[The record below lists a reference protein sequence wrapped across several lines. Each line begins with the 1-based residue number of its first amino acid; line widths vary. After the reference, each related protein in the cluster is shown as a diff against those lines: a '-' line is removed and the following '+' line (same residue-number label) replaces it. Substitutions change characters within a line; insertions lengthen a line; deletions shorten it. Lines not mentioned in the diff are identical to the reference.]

1 MREPSPLSAANLDR
15 RDLAVEGIQASL
27 FRQIRSAI
35 LSGLLK
41 PSVALP
47 STRALARDLGVA
59 RQTIVLTYERLGAEG
74 YIETIRG
81 AVTRVSQ
88 ILPET
93 LLDAALPGKT
103 GQRLSLETTA
113 PGLSKRGTAIAASRI
128 TPARAGASL
137 LAPGIPALDVFPWRL
152 WDKLNAELWR
162 SHPTEL
168 LSYGDPRGYRP
179 LREAIATYL
188 APSRGIACHA
198 DQVIVTAGSQQAID
212 LVARLLA
219 DPGDQAWVEEPAYV
233 AGRNALTAAGLKIIP
248 INVDEEELD
257 CAVGETLAP
266 NARLALV
273 SPSHQ
278 YPLGVAMTLRR
289 RLALMNWAERS
300 NAWIIEDDYDSEFRY
315 FGRPLLPLAALSD
328 TATRVIYVGT
338 FSKTLAPGL
347 RLGFLIAPPSLV
359 DAVATGRG
367 LMDRQAPGPSQAVL
381 AEFIA
386 RGHLAGH
393 VRRMRGLYEERRDA
407 LIEAIDQHAANVLT
421 ASAPTCGLHLIA
433 WLRDGSGSDATVYRR
448 AIEMGLQTPALSGY
462 YLGDCPRPGLVVGFA
477 STPAEQMASAVK
489 ALATAAALSR

>member
-1 MREPSPLSAANLDR
+1 MREPSPLSAANFDR
-15 RDLAVEGIQASL
+15 LDLAVEGIQASL

-35 LSGLLK
+35 LNGLLK
-41 PSVALP
+41 PGVALP
-47 STRALARDLGVA
+47 STRTLARDLGVA
-59 RQTIVLTYERLGAEG
+59 RQTIVLTYERLSAEG

-93 LLDAALPGKT
+93 LLDAAGPGKT

-113 PGLSKRGTAIAASRI
+113 PGLSKRGTAIASSRI

-137 LAPGIPALDVFPWRL
+137 LAPGIPALDQFPWRL
-152 WDKLNAELWR
+152 WEKLNAELWR

-168 LSYGDPRGYRP
+168 LNYGDARGYRP

-233 AGRNALTAAGLKIIP
+233 AGRNALSAAGLKIIP
-248 INVDEEELD
+248 IDVDEEGLD
-257 CAVGETLAP
+257 SAVGEALAP

-289 RLALMNWAERS
+289 RLALLNWAERS

-328 TATRVIYVGT
+328 SNIRVIYVGT
-338 FSKTLAPGL
+338 FSKILAPGL

-359 DAVATGRG
+359 DTFATARG
-367 LMDRQAPGPSQAVL
+367 LMDRQAPGPTQAVL
-381 AEFIA
+381 AESIA

-393 VRRMRGLYEERRDA
+393 IRRMRGLYQERRDA
-407 LIEAIDQHAANVLT
+407 LIEAIDQHAAAVLT
-421 ASAPTCGLHLIA
+421 ASAPICGLHLIA
-433 WLRDGSGSDATVYRR
+433 WPRDGSDSDSVLYRR
-448 AIEMGLQTPALSGY
+448 ALAMGLQTPALSGY
-462 YLGDCPRPGLVVGFA
+462 YLGDCPRPGLLVGFA
-477 STPAEQMASAVK
+477 STPAERMASAIK
-489 ALATAAALSR
+489 ALATAGALSH